1 MTAHN
6 HVMKRTGLIVAVA
19 GVLAFLA
26 APAMADQKDERLN
39 RLFEKLA
46 AAPDDTQAHAVE
58 MAIWNVWMQ
67 PKTASVKVL
76 LRTGIQDMEEGKNE
90 AAEQNFSAAIELEP
104 EFAEAWNKRATVRY
118 QMGDYA
124 GSIKDIEHTLSLESR
139 HFGALS
145 GLGLIYDA
153 LDQKRAAIEAFRAAL
168 EINPHMPTIRERMKR
183 LVLEVEGRKL

>member
-1 MTAHN
+1 
-6 HVMKRTGLIVAVA
+6 MKLTGLILAIA
-19 GVLAFLA
+19 GLFALLA

-46 AAPDDTQAHAVE
+46 TAPDDTQAHAVE

-67 PKTASVKVL
+67 PKTASVRIL
-76 LRTGIQDMEEGKNE
+76 LRTGIQDMEEGKHE
-90 AAEQNFSAAIELEP
+90 SAEQNFGAAIELEP
-104 EFAEAWNKRATVRY
+104 DFAEAWNKRATVRY
-118 QMGDYA
+118 MMGDYA
-124 GSIKDIEHTLSLESR
+124 GSIEDIKHTLSLESR

-153 LDQKRAAIEAFRAAL
+153 MDQKRAAIEAFRAAL
-168 EINPHMPTIRERMKR
+168 EINPHMPGIRDRMKR